1 MFILGYF
8 LRGFKV
14 GIVSITLLMRT
25 KKKPGKRPIAKELP
39 AGEVEKILKTIGK
52 LIKESRQE
60 RSSLEDFAYEINISR
75 SALAR
80 YEAGGDMLLSS
91 FLKVVYGLDVNPED
105 FFKLV
110 K

>member
-1 MFILGYF
+1 
-8 LRGFKV
+8 
-14 GIVSITLLMRT
+14 MRT
-25 KKKPGKRPIAKELP
+25 KKKTDKRPIAKELP
-39 AGEVEKILKTIGK
+39 PGEIEKILKTVGK

-60 RSSLEDFAYEINISR
+60 KSSLEDFAYEINISR

-91 FLKVVYGLDVNPED
+91 FLKVAYGLNIEPDD
-105 FFKLV
+105 FFKAI

>member
-1 MFILGYF
+1 
-8 LRGFKV
+8 
-14 GIVSITLLMRT
+14 MRT

-39 AGEVEKILKTIGK
+39 DGEIEKILKNIGK
-52 LIKESRQE
+52 QIKESRQE

-80 YEAGGDMLLSS
+80 YEAGGDMLVSS
-91 FLKVVYGLDVNPED
+91 FLKVVYGLDIEPEE
-105 FFKLV
+105 FFKAI

>member
-1 MFILGYF
+1 
-8 LRGFKV
+8 
-14 GIVSITLLMRT
+14 MRT

-39 AGEVEKILKTIGK
+39 AGEVEKILKNIGK

-91 FLKVVYGLDVNPED
+91 FLKVVYGLDIEPEE
-105 FFKLV
+105 FLKLI
-110 K
+110 KE

>member
-1 MFILGYF
+1 
-8 LRGFKV
+8 
-14 GIVSITLLMRT
+14 MRT
-25 KKKPGKRPIAKELP
+25 KKRTDKRPVAKELP
-39 AGEVEKILKTIGK
+39 AAEVEKILKKAGK

-91 FLKVVYGLDVNPED
+91 FLKVTYGLDVTPEE
-105 FFKLV
+105 FFKRIL
-110 K
+110 

>member
-1 MFILGYF
+1 
-8 LRGFKV
+8 
-14 GIVSITLLMRT
+14 MRT

>member
-1 MFILGYF
+1 
-8 LRGFKV
+8 
-14 GIVSITLLMRT
+14 MRT

-39 AGEVEKILKTIGK
+39 PGEIEKILQNIGK
-52 LIKESRQE
+52 LIKESRQV

-91 FLKVVYGLDVNPED
+91 FLKVVYGLEIEPEA
-105 FFKLV
+105 FFKKLN
-110 K
+110 

>member
-1 MFILGYF
+1 
-8 LRGFKV
+8 
-14 GIVSITLLMRT
+14 MRT
-25 KKKPGKRPIAKELP
+25 KKKPGQRPIAKELP
-39 AGEVEKILKTIGK
+39 AGEVEKILKNIGK

-91 FLKVVYGLDVNPED
+91 FLKVVYGLDIEPEE
-105 FFKLV
+105 FFKLI
-110 K
+110 KK